1 MTRPLVPLL
10 LAGCFCIPGVAFGS
24 APDLSRPPSSSDLA
38 GVESSGGL
46 AEFRN
51 ALGDALASQWHPS
64 RKGTPGSSDQS
75 AFGAWV
81 DLYQW
86 LDLLESDEAAVTRRW
101 LSRHLSMTSEK
112 TAQGENVQVTIHQPG
127 TPLVRRYD
135 ELQQRAT
142 RQLSSDPAMLGRAMA
157 ELVAQPFVSRNGPLI
172 GRLDPAF
179 VSAMLKDPAFLNAW
193 GNAVGEDDFAPKV
206 LLNLESIWKA
216 HPQDWKEYLNLA
228 LAISIVHDQP
238 APNWWP
244 HRQVLQKDVPR
255 KEIPPAEMFG
265 TIVRA
270 FREGKLRMDPR
281 KLEARELKFVV
292 DAPLKAEEF
301 DSIRN
306 TGTLAKEDPARAF
319 ASIRYDNARVAKNA
333 YVWPWGDYSLERI
346 RKRGGICVD
355 QAYYAAVT
363 GKALGI
369 PTIFFAGFGKDG
381 GHAWTGYLKGKD
393 AWNLNV
399 GRNEAGNYATGDGLD
414 PQNWTPITD
423 HDIAML
429 TLASR
434 NPGERDAVRR
444 DLVMAVN
451 FRRRNDAGAEGRAI
465 QSALARCPSNPLI
478 WDAKEDWLVRTGS
491 PAGELKAHHQDA
503 IRQFAGYRDL
513 KVQHEEALARVT
525 SLNGETKAAE
535 QISKKIV
542 KENQGVRADL
552 SADAA
557 MRLITDRVEA
567 GDVKGALNEY
577 GRQLYLQGTTG
588 GGNFFYRVTAPLS
601 SLFVS
606 KGRPDLARRVLVG
619 GYNTLNPPK
628 GSPVAQD
635 FRRLW
640 IAAGG
645 KP

>member
-10 LAGCFCIPGVAFGS
+10 LAGCLCFPRVAFGA
-24 APDLSRPPSSSDLA
+24 APDLSRPLVASDLA
-38 GVESSGGL
+38 GIASSGGL

-51 ALGDALASQWHPS
+51 ALGDALASQWQPS
-64 RKGTPGSSDQS
+64 RKGAPGSSDQPV
-75 AFGAWV
+75 FGAWV
-81 DLYQW
+81 DLYHW

-112 TAQGENVQVTIHQPG
+112 TPGGENVQVTIHQPG

-135 ELQQRAT
+135 ELQQRVT
-142 RQLSSDPAMLGRAMA
+142 RQLSSDPAMLGRAMG
-157 ELVAQPFVSRNGPLI
+157 ELVAQPFSSRNGPLI
-172 GRLDPAF
+172 GRLDPGF
-179 VSAMLKDPAFLNAW
+179 VSVTLKDPGFLNAW

-206 LLNLESIWKA
+206 LLNLESIWKT

-228 LAISIVHDQP
+228 LAIAGVHDQP
-238 APNWWP
+238 APEWWP
-244 HRQVLQKDVPR
+244 HRQVLRKDVPR
-255 KEIPPAEMFG
+255 KELPPAEMFG
-265 TIVRA
+265 KIVRA
-270 FREGKLRMDPR
+270 FREGKLRTDPR

-292 DAPLKAEEF
+292 DAPLKPEEF
-301 DSIRN
+301 DSVRD
-306 TGTLAKEDPARAF
+306 TATLAKEDPERAF
-319 ASIRYDNARVAKNA
+319 SAIRYDHARVARNA
-333 YVWPWGDYSLERI
+333 YAWPWGEYSLARI
-346 RKRGGICVD
+346 RKHGGICVD

-369 PTIFFAGFGKDG
+369 PTIFFAGLGKDG
-381 GHAWTGYLKGKD
+381 GHAWTGCMKGRG

-451 FRRRNDAGAEGRAI
+451 FRRRNDAEAEGRAI
-465 QSALARCPSNPLI
+465 QSALARCPSHPLI
-478 WDAKEDWLVRTGS
+478 WDAREDWLVRTGS
-491 PAGELKAHHQDA
+491 PAAELKAHHQAA

-542 KENQGVRADL
+542 KENRSVRADL

-557 MRLITDRVEA
+557 MRLIADKVEA
-567 GDVKGALNEY
+567 GDVRGALNEY
-577 GRQLYLQGTTG
+577 GRQLCLQGTTG

-601 SLFVS
+601 TLLVS

-640 IAAGG
+640 VAAGG